1 MAGLIIFN
9 AFRFHAGRATFPT
22 RRPYGGNMTD
32 INTVVLVGR
41 LTRDAELKYT
51 KGGTAVMAFS
61 IAVNKSKKEGDQWR
75 DEGHFFDCSMFGKR
89 AESLNQYLTKG
100 MQIAVSGSL
109 EQQRWESKDGARSKI
124 VVIVEEL
131 SMLGGKKGE
140 KREKNDDHPD
150 SVPEPVHQ
158 IAFEDDEIPF

>member
-1 MAGLIIFN
+1 
-9 AFRFHAGRATFPT
+9 
-22 RRPYGGNMTD
+22 MTD

-51 KGGTAVMAFS
+51 KGGTAVLSFS
-61 IAVNKSKKEGDQWR
+61 IAVNKSKKEGDQWK

-100 MQIAVSGSL
+100 MQIAISGSL
-109 EQQRWESKDGARSKI
+109 EQQRWESKDGPRSKVS
-124 VVIVEEL
+124 VVVDEL

-140 KREKNDDHPD
+140 KHEKNYDHPD
-150 SVPEPVHQ
+150 AVPSPVKRDT
-158 IAFEDDEIPF
+158 FEDDTIHF

>member
-1 MAGLIIFN
+1 
-9 AFRFHAGRATFPT
+9 
-22 RRPYGGNMTD
+22 MTD

-51 KGGTAVMAFS
+51 KGGTAVMSFS
-61 IAVNKSKKEGDQWR
+61 IAVNKSKKEGDQWK

-100 MQIAVSGSL
+100 MQIAISGSL
-109 EQQRWESKDGARSKI
+109 EQQRWESKDGPRSKVS
-124 VVIVEEL
+124 VVVEEL

-140 KREKNDDHPD
+140 KRERNSNHPD
-150 SVPEPVHQ
+150 AVPSPVRQ
-158 IAFEDDEIPF
+158 ETFLDDPPF